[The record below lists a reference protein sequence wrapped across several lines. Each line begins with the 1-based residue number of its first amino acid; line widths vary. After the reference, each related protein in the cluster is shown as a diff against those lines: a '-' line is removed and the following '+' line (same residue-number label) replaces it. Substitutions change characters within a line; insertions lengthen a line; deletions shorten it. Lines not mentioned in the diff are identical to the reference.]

1 MGERGNRRN
10 RFFLWLRNLKKQ
22 RKKKQEEEKKIKKRK
37 EEERKKQQQIK
48 TYSKAKVIS
57 MTVIGLFF
65 GVVETIL
72 LPKKKEQ
79 KQILQIE
86 QKLESLQKEMDLLKI
101 EIKKEMINKIETKK
115 EAIGKKEVLI
125 KIQTKQKEQQVTLE
139 KIKKELNDIEKKEK
153 KENQKK
159 ISESKKKITLI
170 EITQTEIKDL
180 LKQQEQVINTKIQ
193 EPVVVPKKKIG
204 MDLETEQLLIL
215 NNTFKQELEQIKKSM
230 TSNQFDSTIQALE
243 RLQSKMIPYQTKE
256 PIKKTFQTCVELKK
270 ECYKKQSQIKE
281 KIQNKKE
288 SILTKN
294 ELLKQELILKIKRQQ
309 QLMEKMNQQVL
320 SLPSKK
326 KKRGIFKTL
335 GKMITSTLL
344 TGFGIS
350 RFFKKRVSVFDIF
363 LGAVFTNYGIR
374 GMRNLGKDKENQIT
388 YLNAEKIV
396 EELSSEQKALEV
408 STGVYEDSI
417 EQLQSLKKEFLSEYG
432 SYDFPEVKKIQEQFI
447 TLETDL
453 KKKLELLYQRQET
466 MNRVMEQG
474 KEKVKKLEV

>member
-10 RFFLWLRNLKKQ
+10 RFFLWLRNLKRQ
-22 RKKKQEEEKKIKKRK
+22 RKKKQEEETKIKKRK
-37 EEERKKQQQIK
+37 EEEHKKQQQIK

-79 KQILQIE
+79 KQFLQIE
-86 QKLESLQKEMDLLKI
+86 QKLESLQKETDLLKI

-115 EAIGKKEVLI
+115 EAIGKKETII
-125 KIQTKQKEQQVTLE
+125 KMQTKQKEQQVTLE
-139 KIKKELNDIEKKEK
+139 KIKKELNAIEKKVK

-159 ISESKKKITLI
+159 IAESKKKITLI
-170 EITQTEIKDL
+170 ETTQKETKDL
-180 LKQQEQVINTKIQ
+180 LSKQEQVINTKIQ
-193 EPVVVPKKKIG
+193 EPVVVQKKKIG
-204 MDLETEQLLIL
+204 IDLETEQLLIL
-215 NNTFKQELEQIKKSM
+215 NNAFKQELEQIKKSM
-230 TSNQFDSTIQALE
+230 TSNRFDSTIQALE
-243 RLQSKMIPYQTKE
+243 RLQSKMIPYQNKE
-256 PIKKTFQTCVELKK
+256 PIKKTFQTCVELRK

-335 GKMITSTLL
+335 GKIITSTLI

-363 LGAVFTNYGIR
+363 LGAVCTNYGIR

-396 EELSSEQKALEV
+396 EQLSSEQKALEL
-408 STGVYEDSI
+408 STSFYADSI
-417 EQLQSLKKEFLSEYG
+417 EQLQSLKQEFLLEYG
-432 SYDFPEVKKIQEQFI
+432 SYEFPEVKKIQEQFI

-453 KKKLELLYQRQET
+453 KKKLELLYQRQES

>member
-101 EIKKEMINKIETKK
+101 EIKKE
-115 EAIGKKEVLI
+115 AIGKKEVLI
-125 KIQTKQKEQQVTLE
+125 KMQTKQKEQQVTLE

-159 ISESKKKITLI
+159 IAESKKKITLI
-170 EITQTEIKDL
+170 ETTQTEIKDL